1 MQRKIYIFRR
11 YGTMKEMF
19 KKGFS
24 FTMGMYAAH
33 IAAAC
38 VLNIIAKSKTTETS
52 TKEESK
58 AEEES

>member
-1 MQRKIYIFRR
+1 
-11 YGTMKEMF
+11 MKEMF

-38 VLNIIAKSKTTETS
+38 VLHIIAKSKTTETS

>member
-1 MQRKIYIFRR
+1 
-11 YGTMKEMF
+11 MKEMF

-33 IAAAC
+33 IAVC
-38 VLNIIAKSKTTETS
+38 VLNDIAKSKVTETS